1 MADLFDKCAAWKDA
15 QVLKLA
21 GHYPYY
27 RVIEETNGT
36 EVVVDGKRLI
46 MACSNNYLGLAND
59 PRVMEAAAD
68 AARRWGASTCGS
80 RVLNGTM
87 ALHDELDHRL
97 AKYLGKEAAVVFS
110 TGFGTNL
117 GTISSLVLRHDLI
130 FADRMVHA
138 SLVEGMQASYG
149 ETKRFRHNNM
159 EDLERLL
166 ANSDPAAGKLIV
178 VDGVYSMEGDLANL
192 PAIVE
197 LKKKYGARLMV
208 DEAHGFGV
216 MGPGGRGTAE
226 HFGVEAD
233 VDLVMT
239 TFSKSLASIGG
250 VIAGRA
256 DVVNWIKHKA
266 RALVFSASMTPSA
279 AAAALKALEIIEQ
292 EPERRERLWDISER
306 VHRELRGMGFETQP
320 SVSPVVP
327 VVIGDQALTF
337 KFWRKLTDL
346 GLFASPVVK
355 PAVEKELVRTV
366 FMATHTDDHIDRA
379 LEMFQRAG
387 RDLGVVPQ
395 ERPHTRVEVKMAR
408 PGVTGFYSSHEGDT
422 TSTGAQDG
430 GGRLEILDVLTQTN
444 EPWSRRLSD
453 AAEMITWKA
462 INAGPDDFQQLKE
475 LPLKLW
481 EKRRQLPTMLLSA
494 GMTFMARRQ
503 QNGSNSQRDA

>member
-1 MADLFDKCAAWKDA
+1 MADLFDKCAAWKDV
-15 QVLKLA
+15 QVLKIA
-21 GHYPYY
+21 GHYAYY
-27 RVIEETNGT
+27 RVIEESDGT

-59 PRVMEAAAD
+59 PRVREAAAK
-68 AARRWGASTCGS
+68 AAMEWGASTCGS
-80 RVLNGTM
+80 RLLNGTFT
-87 ALHDELDHRL
+87 LHDELDRRL
-97 AKYLGKEAAVVFS
+97 AKFLRKEAAVCFS
-110 TGFGTNL
+110 TGFQTNL

-138 SLVEGMQASYG
+138 SLVEGMHAAYG

-166 ANSDPAAGKLIV
+166 TAADPEAGKLIV

-192 PAIVE
+192 PRIVE
-197 LKKKYGARLMV
+197 LKKKHGARLMV

-216 MGPGGRGTAE
+216 MGTGGRGAGE
-226 HFGVEAD
+226 HLGVHED
-233 VDLVMT
+233 VDLIMA

-266 RALVFSASMTPSA
+266 RALVFSASMTPPA

-306 VHRELRGMGFETQP
+306 VHRELRMMGYDTAP

-327 VVIGDQALTF
+327 VVVGDQALCF
-337 KFWRKLTDL
+337 NFWRRLTDA

-355 PAVEKELVRTV
+355 PAVEHELVRTV
-366 FMATHTDDHIDRA
+366 FMATHTDQQIDRA
-379 LEMFQRAG
+379 LEIFQKCG
-387 RDLGVVPQ
+387 RDLGIIPY
-395 ERPHTRVEVKMAR
+395 EKPHTRVEVKMAR
-408 PGVTGFYSSHEGDT
+408 PGVTGFYSSHEGAS
-422 TSTGAQDG
+422 TSPGAQEA
-430 GGRLEILDVLTQTN
+430 GGRLEIVDVLAQPDV
-444 EPWSRRLSD
+444 PWSRKLSD

-462 INAGPDDFQQLKE
+462 LNAGPEDWKQLRE
-475 LPLKLW
+475 LPVRLW
-481 EKRRQLPTMLLSA
+481 EKRRQLPTLLVSA
-494 GMTFMARRQ
+494 GMSYMQRRQ
-503 QNGSNSQRDA
+503 QNGNGRAEDP

>member
-1 MADLFDKCAAWKDA
+1 MADLFEKCAAWKEV
-15 QVLKLA
+15 QVVKIA

-27 RVIEETNGT
+27 RVIEETDGT

-46 MACSNNYLGLAND
+46 MACSNNYLGLATD
-59 PRVMEAAAD
+59 PRVTEAAAE

-80 RVLNGTM
+80 RLLNGTLT
-87 ALHDELDHRL
+87 LHDELDHRL
-97 AKYLGKEAAVVFS
+97 ARFLGKEAAVVFS
-110 TGFGTNL
+110 TGFQTNV
-117 GTISSLVLRHDLI
+117 GTISALVQRHDLM

-138 SLVEGMQASYG
+138 SLVEGMHAAYG

-166 ANSDPAAGKLIV
+166 ANSNPEAGKLIV

-192 PAIVE
+192 PSIVE
-197 LKKKYGARLMV
+197 LKRKYGARLMV

-216 MGPGGRGTAE
+216 MGPGGRGTGE
-226 HFGVEAD
+226 HFGVHDD
-233 VDLVMT
+233 VDLIMT

-250 VIAGRA
+250 VIAGPA
-256 DVVNWIKHKA
+256 EVINWIKHKA
-266 RALVFSASMTPSA
+266 RALVFSASMTPPA

-306 VHRELRGMGFETQP
+306 VHRELRGLGFDTSP

-355 PAVEKELVRTV
+355 PAVEHELVRTV
-366 FMATHTDDHIDRA
+366 FMATHTDEQIDRA
-379 LEMFQRAG
+379 LEMFQQAG
-387 RDLGVVPQ
+387 RDLGIIPY

-408 PGVTGFYSSHEGDT
+408 PGVTGFYSSHEGAHT
-422 TSTGAQDG
+422 AASQQEV
-430 GGRLEILDVLTQTN
+430 GGRLEIADVLLDPE
-444 EPWSRRLSD
+444 EPWSRRLSN

-462 INAGPDDFQQLKE
+462 VNAGPEDLEQLKQ
-475 LPLKLW
+475 LPVKLW
-481 EKRRQLPTMLLSA
+481 EKRRQIPTLLLSA
-494 GMTFMARRQ
+494 GMNFMTRRRE
-503 QNGSNSQRDA
+503 NGSASERDA

>member
-27 RVIEETNGT
+27 RIIQETNGT
-36 EVVVDGKRLI
+36 EVLVDGKRLI

-80 RVLNGTM
+80 RLLNGTLT
-87 ALHDELDHRL
+87 LHDELDHRL
-97 AKYLGKEAAVVFS
+97 ASFLGKEAAVVFS
-110 TGFGTNL
+110 TGFQTNV
-117 GTISSLVLRHDLI
+117 GTIGSLVLRHDLI

-138 SLVEGMQASYG
+138 SLVEGMHAAYG

-166 ANSDPAAGKLIV
+166 ANADPDAGKLIV

-192 PAIVE
+192 PRIVE

-216 MGPGGRGTAE
+216 MGPGGRGTGE
-226 HFGVEAD
+226 HFGVHED

-256 DVVNWIKHKA
+256 DVLNWIRHKA
-266 RALVFSASMTPSA
+266 RALVFSASMTPPA
-279 AAAALKALEIIEQ
+279 AAAALKALEIIQE

-306 VHRELRGMGFETQP
+306 VHRELRGLGFDTSP

-327 VVIGDQALTF
+327 VVIGDQALCF
-337 KFWRKLTDL
+337 KFWRRLTDL
-346 GLFASPVVK
+346 GLFASPVVR
-355 PAVEKELVRTV
+355 PAVEHELVRTV
-366 FMATHTDDHIDRA
+366 FMATHTDEHIERA
-379 LEMFQRAG
+379 LEMFKTAG
-387 RDLGVVPQ
+387 RDLGIIPY

-422 TSTGAQDG
+422 TAPGAQDG
-430 GGRLEILDVLTQTN
+430 GGRLEIADVLFQEGT
-444 EPWSRRLSD
+444 PWSQRLSN

-462 INAGPDDFQQLKE
+462 VNAGPEDLKQLKE
-475 LPLKLW
+475 LPVRLW
-481 EKRRQLPTMLLSA
+481 EKRRQIPTLLLSA
-494 GMTFMARRQ
+494 GMNFMSRRRE
-503 QNGSNSQRDA
+503 NGTSADRDA